1 MKKINN
7 LNPRRPVSQETG
19 FKAKAFTLVELIVV
33 ITILA
38 ILATIGFVSFSW
50 YLAWTRDTN
59 RVAQLKAMSDALE
72 LYSTK
77 DDLPKTDNYIEV
89 KDWDNII
96 AYQGYI
102 WKDVLETIWYTESWL
117 DPKDKTYFSYY
128 LTKNK
133 KYFQLMAFLEE
144 KDKDVVA
151 LNNFDKANAIDYSI
165 RYPKTTGKKLWMLT
179 DKDNTPLQELTWS
192 IDISNVW
199 DLELKSFLKWND
211 YLSWTGTTFAP
222 LKTFAE
228 KWGKFCASENKK
240 CIRTLVPNGLIAYY
254 LLTSNT
260 KDELWDIDGIANN
273 WIIFNWESAIFDGV
287 DDNITFFI
295 WKEKFNNEIS
305 FVFTLNTNDWSWDRE
320 IISNDESWYFINIKD
335 GASIYDAQL
344 FETSKNYNRIFEG
357 EEWEYDLENNKDYH
371 FIISYKSWNS
381 NVYINWKKWAHET
394 EEWNSSLQRN
404 ISSLGYWDD
413 FPYKGSMKNVRIY
426 NRALTEE
433 EIKIIYNE
441 EK

>member
-1 MKKINN
+1 
-7 LNPRRPVSQETG
+7 
-19 FKAKAFTLVELIVV
+19 
-33 ITILA
+33 
-38 ILATIGFVSFSW
+38 
-50 YLAWTRDTN
+50 
-59 RVAQLKAMSDALE
+59 
-72 LYSTK
+72 
-77 DDLPKTDNYIEV
+77 
-89 KDWDNII
+89 
-96 AYQGYI
+96 
-102 WKDVLETIWYTESWL
+102 
-117 DPKDKTYFSYY
+117 
-128 LTKNK
+128 
-133 KYFQLMAFLEE
+133 MAFLEE